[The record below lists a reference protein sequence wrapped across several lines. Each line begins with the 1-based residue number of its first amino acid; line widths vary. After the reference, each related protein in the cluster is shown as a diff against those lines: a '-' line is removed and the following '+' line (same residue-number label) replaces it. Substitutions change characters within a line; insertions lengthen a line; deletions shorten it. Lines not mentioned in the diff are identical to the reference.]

1 MRRGCCS
8 ERWSRHP
15 RRSRVRM
22 PIVRSTTQECESA
35 LCAPTAEREWVT
47 ERADASVTEGRL
59 VAAEPGRGGERCHLG
74 SWAPSAR
81 AETSRKVG
89 SGAVGWAG
97 TSSDAGGRPGTARAT
112 GRVELFSTWQ
122 TVRRTRRRATS
133 FSTVIPRKIPLTS
146 SLTVLLQ
153 PSQSA
158 VRLEQGCF
166 SDVFSPFRLSPVS
179 EARCADVRRSR
190 NRCRDRAAPGRRC
203 GQSSVRSLL
212 QHHRTRRAAGRS
224 NADADRYVRNDR
236 TSRVGAVRPGNRRHR
251 SVDGGIRCWS
261 AEGHVA
267 SALAAPRHGL

>member
-47 ERADASVTEGRL
+47 ERADARVTEGRL

-133 FSTVIPRKIPLTS
+133 FSTLIPRKIPLTS
-146 SLTVLLQ
+146 SLTDLLQ

-158 VRLEQGCF
+158 VRLEQGGAF
-166 SDVFSPFRLSPVS
+166 LTGVLALGVAHGR
-179 EARCADVRRSR
+179 RRSI
-190 NRCRDRAAPGRRC
+190 A
-203 GQSSVRSLL
+203 
-212 QHHRTRRAAGRS
+212 
-224 NADADRYVRNDR
+224 
-236 TSRVGAVRPGNRRHR
+236 
-251 SVDGGIRCWS
+251 
-261 AEGHVA
+261 
-267 SALAAPRHGL
+267 